1 MTTYTMVLPGNSI
14 SLGANTIVN
23 PGGYFQ
29 GFEPFC
35 YDSGY
40 YTTGYNSSGTAQIS
54 FSDFPVKSTAT
65 GQLYFYK
72 DFTPYNIQI
81 SNLYGAIYTTGSQ
94 GTQGTQGIQGTQ
106 GTGGGSTVDNLTL
119 TLQQTFT
126 IGYLGSWGC
135 GNSAVALSSNGNIL
149 ISSDINETYTIET
162 YSGPTGIII
171 ADNFNISYNAWPIT
185 YATLIY
191 NPTGATGTQILFGYS
206 LAMSSDSYTIAVGA
220 PFNDTNYGVGAN
232 GAVWVYYRSP
242 DSNQYT
248 QQAGPLIDSSVINGY
263 QGTTVSLCA
272 NGSILAVS
280 GGFDVGVDSP
290 VWIWTRSGTTWT
302 MQKKITVTGETGVA
316 EFGCSISLSRD
327 GSTLAVGG
335 PANNNGI
342 GAVWIFINNSGT
354 WTQQAMLVG
363 TGNIGA
369 SYQGFSVSLSAN
381 GNVLAV
387 GGPADGSGF
396 TGKTWIWNRSGTTWT
411 QVTTLVGTPNYYN
424 SSIPYYPQ
432 QGTSVSLSN
441 TGNLLAVTGGNQNY
455 EGQFYIFKFVGGYWV
470 QTHTTNFGVNY
481 FCPTVVFLS
490 DDGNRLA
497 VTNPLGDGPGVNG
510 PGGVAVYT

>member
-1 MTTYTMVLPGNSI
+1 MVLSGNSI

-54 FSDFPVKSTAT
+54 FSDVPVVKTAT
-65 GQLYFYK
+65 GGS
-72 DFTPYNIQI
+72 TPINVQI
-81 SNLYGAIYTTGSQ
+81 SNLYGATYTTGSQ

-119 TLQQTFT
+119 TLQQSFGGGGGIDET
-126 IGYLGSWGC
+126 YLGDWAS
-135 GNSAVALSSNGNIL
+135 GNGAVALSSNGNIL
-149 ISSDINETYTIET
+149 ISSDTNET
-162 YSGPTGIII
+162 YSGATITGIII
-171 ADNFNISYNAWPIT
+171 ADSFNISYNAWPIT

-191 NPTGATGTQILFGYS
+191 NPTGATGTQIGFGDS

-220 PFNDTNYGVGAN
+220 PFNDEDYRVAAN

-263 QGTTVSLCA
+263 QGTAVSLCA
-272 NGSILAVS
+272 NGSILAIS
-280 GGFDVGVDSP
+280 GALNFDTDSP

-316 EFGCSISLSRD
+316 GFGFSISLSRD

-335 PANNNGI
+335 PSNNNGI

-369 SYQGFSVSLSAN
+369 AGQGYSVSLSAN

-387 GGPADGSGF
+387 GGPSDGGGF

-411 QVTTLVGTPNYYN
+411 QVTILVGTPNYYN

-455 EGQFYIFKFVGGYWV
+455 EGQFYIFKFIGAYWV
-470 QTHTTNFGVNY
+470 QTHTTNFGGNGL
-481 FCPTVVFLS
+481 FRPTVACLS

-497 VTNPLGDGPGVNG
+497 VLDHGGFLNPLGNG
-510 PGGVAVYT
+510 YGGVAVYT